1 MDNKF
6 KLYTWSVSLYSG
18 KARAYLIKQHIDF
31 DDISPADPPYDAV
44 IRPALGRWIIPVMET
59 PEPEIV
65 QDRTEIIDS
74 FENRQPTRLPA
85 YPQMP
90 RQLIS

>member
-31 DDISPADPPYDAV
+31 DDI
-44 IRPALGRWIIPVMET
+44 
-59 PEPEIV
+59 
-65 QDRTEIIDS
+65 
-74 FENRQPTRLPA
+74 
-85 YPQMP
+85 
-90 RQLIS
+90 